1 MGSVMAN
8 DKQAASLFLE
18 AWIPELAKSVEMFT
32 GSTVKIE
39 QGDNAPVDQLLTSVD
54 SVTWLKQV
62 LVGGASGALWI
73 GTPGATCV
81 SLTEGS
87 ADDADGRESL
97 LKEMLLQSLAGAA
110 HLLSSGRDPKIVCGD
125 GNDSGSPPD
134 MSRLQA
140 IWLMGAK
147 QERMPLFLSLD
158 SDLLDLL
165 SVEEPSMP
173 ALEVRREAPTVI
185 DQLLDLEL
193 PVAVVLGRSKLP
205 IRELIKLTA
214 GSLVELDRR
223 AGDLV
228 DIVVHNAAVAKGE
241 VVSIGGNY
249 GVRIREVISRS
260 ERLALQKSVSM
271 PALRGPV
278 RPVVH

>member
-1 MGSVMAN
+1 MAN

-32 GSTVKIE
+32 GTTVTID
-39 QGDNAPVDQLLTSVD
+39 QGDNTPVDQLLTSVD
-54 SVTWLKQV
+54 SVIWLKQI
-62 LVGGASGALWI
+62 LQGGTSGAAWI
-73 GTPGATCV
+73 GTPGSTCV
-81 SLTEGS
+81 SLTESS

-110 HLLSSGRDPKIVCGD
+110 HLLSSGRDPKIICAD
-125 GNDSGSPPD
+125 GTDSGSPPD
-134 MSRLQA
+134 LSRLQA
-140 IWLMGAK
+140 IWLVGPK
-147 QERMPLFLSLD
+147 QERMPLFVSLD

-173 ALEVRREAPTVI
+173 ALEVRPREMPTVI

-193 PVAVVLGRSKLP
+193 PVAVVLGKSKLP
-205 IRELIKLTA
+205 IRDLIKLTA

-249 GVRIREVISRS
+249 GVKIREVISRS
-260 ERLALQKSVSM
+260 ERLALQKSATS
-271 PALRGPV
+271 PSLRGPV